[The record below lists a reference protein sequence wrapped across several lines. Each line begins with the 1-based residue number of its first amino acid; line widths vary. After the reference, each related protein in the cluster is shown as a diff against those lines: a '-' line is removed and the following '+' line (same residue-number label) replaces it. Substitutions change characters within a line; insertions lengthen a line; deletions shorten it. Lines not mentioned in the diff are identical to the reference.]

1 MGQLLD
7 TACDAGLLEE
17 TGALQSVE
25 PEVVCAFSVIHLHIS
40 HFLPSHLIYTLIPF
54 RHAFHLG
61 NFERHMATVY
71 ITGGATGIG
80 AATVQK
86 FASNGDDVAVFDI
99 NQEAVEQLASEVDS
113 GSVTYFET
121 DVRNRDA
128 VRKSIAAAN
137 EELGPPN
144 TLFVNAG
151 VQKLQGIFEM
161 EDDDIDL
168 IIDVN
173 LKGAL
178 YTVAEAAAL
187 MRDASEGGT
196 IVLMASDQALVGK
209 EGSIVYGATKGGVA
223 QMAKSL
229 AVALSPHQ
237 IRVNAVCPATVKT
250 PLTDGVFKWLAD
262 KHFDGD
268 VDAAWAAEAELLPI
282 GRVAQPPEIAE
293 VVFFLSQPTSSFMT
307 GALVPVDGGLT
318 AQ

>member
-1 MGQLLD
+1 M
-7 TACDAGLLEE
+7 
-17 TGALQSVE
+17 S
-25 PEVVCAFSVIHLHIS
+25 
-40 HFLPSHLIYTLIPF
+40 
-54 RHAFHLG
+54 
-61 NFERHMATVY
+61 TVY

-80 AATVQK
+80 AATVRK
-86 FASNGDDVAVFDI
+86 FASHGADVAVFDI
-99 NQEAVEQLASEVDS
+99 NQEAVEALADEIDS

-121 DVRNRDA
+121 DVRDRKA
-128 VRKSIAAAN
+128 VRHSVAAAA
-137 EELGPPN
+137 EDLGPPD

-178 YTVAEAAAL
+178 YTVAEVAAL
-187 MRDASEGGT
+187 MRDAGAGGT

-229 AVALSPHQ
+229 SVALSPFK

-250 PLTDGVFKWLAD
+250 PLTEGVFKWLAD

-282 GRVAQPPEIAE
+282 GRVAEPSEIAE
-293 VVFFLSQPTSSFMT
+293 VVYFLSQPTSSFMT

>member
-1 MGQLLD
+1 M
-7 TACDAGLLEE
+7 
-17 TGALQSVE
+17 S
-25 PEVVCAFSVIHLHIS
+25 SI
-40 HFLPSHLIYTLIPF
+40 
-54 RHAFHLG
+54 
-61 NFERHMATVY
+61 Y
-71 ITGGATGIG
+71 ITGGASGIG
-80 AATVQK
+80 AATVRK
-86 FASNGDDVAVFDI
+86 FASQGDDVAVFDI
-99 NQEAVEQLASEVDS
+99 NRDAVEQLADDIDS
-113 GSVTYFET
+113 GSVSYFET
-121 DVRNRDA
+121 DVRDRQA
-128 VRKSIAAAN
+128 VRESIAAAA
-137 EELGPPN
+137 EELGPPT

-161 EDDDIDL
+161 EDEDIDL

-187 MRDASEGGT
+187 MRDAGEGGT

-229 AVALSPHQ
+229 SVALSPYG

-250 PLTDGVFKWLAD
+250 PLTEGVFKWIAD

-268 VDAAWAAEAELLPI
+268 VDAAWAAEANLLPI
-282 GRVAQPPEIAE
+282 GRVAQPEEIAE
-293 VVFFLSQPTSSFMT
+293 VVYFLSRPTSSFMT
-307 GALVPVDGGLT
+307 GALIPVDGGLT

>member
-1 MGQLLD
+1 M
-7 TACDAGLLEE
+7 
-17 TGALQSVE
+17 
-25 PEVVCAFSVIHLHIS
+25 P
-40 HFLPSHLIYTLIPF
+40 
-54 RHAFHLG
+54 
-61 NFERHMATVY
+61 TVY

-80 AATVQK
+80 AATVRK
-86 FASNGDDVAVFDI
+86 FASNGNDVAVFDI
-99 NQEAVEQLASEVDS
+99 NREAVETLAVDVDS
-113 GSVTYFET
+113 GSVTFFET
-121 DVRNRDA
+121 DVRNRKA
-128 VRKSIAAAN
+128 VRQSIAAAAK
-137 EELGPPN
+137 ELGPPN
-144 TLFVNAG
+144 TLIVNAG

-187 MRDASEGGT
+187 MRDADEGGT

-229 AVALSPHQ
+229 AVALSPFG
-237 IRVNAVCPATVKT
+237 IRVNAICPATVKT
-250 PLTDGVFKWLAD
+250 PLTDHVFKWLAD

-268 VDAAWAAEAELLPI
+268 VDAAWAAEADLLPI
-282 GRVAQPPEIAE
+282 GRVAQPTEIAE
-293 VVFFLSQPTSSFMT
+293 VVYFLTQSTSSFMT
-307 GALVPVDGGLT
+307 GAVIPVDGGLT

>member
-1 MGQLLD
+1 M
-7 TACDAGLLEE
+7 
-17 TGALQSVE
+17 S
-25 PEVVCAFSVIHLHIS
+25 I
-40 HFLPSHLIYTLIPF
+40 
-54 RHAFHLG
+54 
-61 NFERHMATVY
+61 VY

-80 AATVQK
+80 AATVRK
-86 FASNGDDVAVFDI
+86 FASSGDDVAVFDI
-99 NQEAVEQLASEVDS
+99 NGEAVEQLSFEVDS
-113 GSVTYFET
+113 GSVTFFET
-121 DVRNRDA
+121 DVRNRA
-128 VRKSIAAAN
+128 SIRESIASAASD
-137 EELGPPN
+137 LGPPT

-173 LKGAL
+173 LKGTL
-178 YTVAEAAAL
+178 YTVAEAAAF
-187 MRDASEGGT
+187 MRDAGEGGT

-209 EGSIVYGATKGGVA
+209 EGSIVYGATKAGVA

-229 AVALSPHQ
+229 SVALSPHG

-250 PLTDGVFKWLAD
+250 PLTEHVFKWLAD

-268 VDAAWAAEAELLPI
+268 VEAAWAAEADLLPI
-282 GRVAQPPEIAE
+282 GRVADPPEIAE
-293 VVFFLSQPTSSFMT
+293 VVYFLSQPSSSFMT

>member
-1 MGQLLD
+1 M
-7 TACDAGLLEE
+7 
-17 TGALQSVE
+17 
-25 PEVVCAFSVIHLHIS
+25 P
-40 HFLPSHLIYTLIPF
+40 
-54 RHAFHLG
+54 
-61 NFERHMATVY
+61 TVY

-80 AATVQK
+80 AATVRK
-86 FASNGDDVAVFDI
+86 FASNSNDVAVFDI
-99 NQEAVEQLASEVDS
+99 NREAVETLAADVDS
-113 GSVTYFET
+113 GSVTFFET
-121 DVRNRDA
+121 DVRNRKA
-128 VRKSIAAAN
+128 VRQSIAAAAKK
-137 EELGPPN
+137 LGPPN

-187 MRDASEGGT
+187 MRDADEGGT

-229 AVALSPHQ
+229 AVALSPFG
-237 IRVNAVCPATVKT
+237 IRVNAICPATVKT
-250 PLTDGVFKWLAD
+250 PLTDHVFKWLAD
-262 KHFDGD
+262 KHFDGN

-282 GRVAQPPEIAE
+282 GRVAQPTEIAE
-293 VVFFLSQPTSSFMT
+293 VVYFLTQSTSSFVT
-307 GALVPVDGGLT
+307 GAVIPVDGGLT

>member
-1 MGQLLD
+1 M
-7 TACDAGLLEE
+7 
-17 TGALQSVE
+17 S
-25 PEVVCAFSVIHLHIS
+25 
-40 HFLPSHLIYTLIPF
+40 
-54 RHAFHLG
+54 
-61 NFERHMATVY
+61 TVY

-80 AATVQK
+80 AATVRK
-86 FASNGDDVAVFDI
+86 FATHGDNVAVFDV
-99 NQEAVEQLASEVDS
+99 NRTDVEKLAADLGS
-113 GSVTYFET
+113 GSVHFFET
-121 DVRNRDA
+121 DVRHRDG
-128 VRKSIAAAN
+128 VRRSVAAAAAA
-137 EELGPPN
+137 LGPPT

-161 EDDDIDL
+161 EDADIDL

-178 YTVAEAAAL
+178 YTVAEGAAL
-187 MRDASEGGT
+187 MRDAGKGGT

-229 AVALSPHQ
+229 AVALSSFG

-250 PLTDGVFKWLAD
+250 PLTDHVFSWLAD
-262 KHFDGD
+262 KHFHGD
-268 VDAAWAAEAELLPI
+268 VEAAWAAEADLLPI
-282 GRVAQPPEIAE
+282 GRVAEPAEIAE

>member
-1 MGQLLD
+1 
-7 TACDAGLLEE
+7 
-17 TGALQSVE
+17 
-25 PEVVCAFSVIHLHIS
+25 
-40 HFLPSHLIYTLIPF
+40 
-54 RHAFHLG
+54 
-61 NFERHMATVY
+61 MASVY

-80 AATVQK
+80 AATVRK
-86 FASNGDDVAVFDI
+86 FAALGHDVAVFDI
-99 NQEAVEQLASEVDS
+99 NERAVLALAAEGHS
-113 GSVTYFET
+113 GTVTFFQT
-121 DVRNRDA
+121 DVRDRAN
-128 VRKSIAAAN
+128 VRQAIAAAAIHG
-137 EELGPPN
+137 GPP
-144 TLFVNAG
+144 TVLFVNAG
-151 VQKLQGIFEM
+151 MQKLAGIFEM

-187 MRDASEGGT
+187 MRDAGHGGT

-209 EGSIVYGATKGGVA
+209 EGSIVYGATKGAVA

-229 AVALSPHQ
+229 AIALSPYG

-250 PLTDGVFKWLAD
+250 PLTEKVFQWLAD

-282 GRVAQPPEIAE
+282 GRVAEPEEIAE
-293 VVFFLSQPTSSFMT
+293 VVYFLSQPASSFMT
-307 GALVPVDGGLT
+307 GALIPVDGGLT

>member
-1 MGQLLD
+1 M
-7 TACDAGLLEE
+7 
-17 TGALQSVE
+17 
-25 PEVVCAFSVIHLHIS
+25 P
-40 HFLPSHLIYTLIPF
+40 
-54 RHAFHLG
+54 
-61 NFERHMATVY
+61 TVY

-80 AATVQK
+80 AATVRK
-86 FASNGDDVAVFDI
+86 FASNGDDVAVFDV
-99 NQEAVEQLASEVDS
+99 NEEAVEKLAGEVDS
-113 GSVTYFET
+113 GSVTFFQT
-121 DVRNRDA
+121 DVRSRDA
-128 VRKSIAAAN
+128 VKASIADAAR
-137 EELGPPN
+137 ELGPPT

-178 YTVAEAAAL
+178 YTVAEAGAL
-187 MRDASEGGT
+187 MRDAGEGGT

-229 AVALSPHQ
+229 AVALSPYG

-250 PLTDGVFKWLAD
+250 PLTDQVFKWLAD

-268 VDAAWAAEAELLPI
+268 VDAAWAAEAKLLPI

-293 VVFFLSQPTSSFMT
+293 VVYFLSQPTSSFMT

>member
-1 MGQLLD
+1 M
-7 TACDAGLLEE
+7 
-17 TGALQSVE
+17 
-25 PEVVCAFSVIHLHIS
+25 P
-40 HFLPSHLIYTLIPF
+40 
-54 RHAFHLG
+54 
-61 NFERHMATVY
+61 TVY

-80 AATVQK
+80 AATVRK

-99 NQEAVEQLASEVDS
+99 NREAVEALAADVNS
-113 GSVTYFET
+113 GSVTFFET
-121 DVRNRDA
+121 DVRHRKA
-128 VRKSIAAAN
+128 VQQSIAAAAK
-137 EELGPPN
+137 ELGPPN

-173 LKGAL
+173 LKGSL

-187 MRDASEGGT
+187 MRDAGEGGT

-229 AVALSPHQ
+229 AVALSPFG

-250 PLTDGVFKWLAD
+250 PLTEHVFKWLAD

-282 GRVAQPPEIAE
+282 GRVAEPSEIAE
-293 VVFFLSQPTSSFMT
+293 VVYFLTQSTSSFMT
-307 GALVPVDGGLT
+307 GALIPVDGGLT